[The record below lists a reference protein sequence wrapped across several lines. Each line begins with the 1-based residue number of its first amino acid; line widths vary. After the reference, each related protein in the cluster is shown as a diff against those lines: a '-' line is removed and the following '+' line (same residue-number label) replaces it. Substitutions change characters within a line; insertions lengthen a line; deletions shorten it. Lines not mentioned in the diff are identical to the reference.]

1 MAKQI
6 CMVKSIKKSV
16 VRILFPLLLALP
28 FPFSLMNCARES
40 APTGGPTDT
49 IAPFAVWEKPINN
62 SQNINPQ
69 KIVVKFNEFIELD
82 NVEDNCMISP
92 IFDETPEITV
102 KKKKL
107 LIDLS
112 KQQLQPNTT
121 YSFNFSNAIK
131 DLSEGNQTEQY
142 LYAFST
148 GSGIDT
154 MKIAGKV
161 SYAKDGKI
169 PEKAYVL
176 LYDNLDDNAF
186 KTQKP
191 RYVTQISKKGEFS
204 FSNIEAKQY
213 KIYVLED
220 SDKDFTFNQV
230 TEKIGFL
237 DTIFNPTAERFID
250 TVWFSH
256 NDTIRIEEYED
267 SIQIIQVKDSFNLV
281 EKTRWSDQNVQLT
294 MFENEVWSQDVL
306 SQKRLSKYAFACKL
320 AAKDNK
326 PTNITFTQQG
336 SYIQEY
342 VASDS
347 LIFWLT
353 DTTLMNS
360 DSSKVLITYKIN
372 QKTDEITTDTL
383 SVESV
388 KEMPERLLISTSVDK
403 DNKVFAGDSIF
414 VTLSRPLKN
423 YDLSKIELFEF
434 CDTSKATDCKMF
446 TTKSDRK
453 FRPKNHYYS
462 QKILKYKEA
471 ADRFALYFSK
481 PIKPEDVSVTL
492 DGLPNLKNWYDCTLD
507 AQSNALLF
515 WYKSGTDA
523 LRLKNTAITVTY
535 RDVDGTLITQNFNE
549 KKDVN
554 VEKMYKNPT
563 DHKRLLLQ
571 VTDDQLKG
579 LNANEPIRVYCNNPI
594 QSFKDTLFS
603 LVNNGDSL
611 ENSVISKIEI
621 SNESSRI
628 LLIYHTVEE
637 GENYTLTLKKG
648 AIIDIFESPSK
659 ETILD
664 VVVSNNTAS
673 YVKNVPLSIV
683 PKVDNERSFV
693 IVGDWKTNTN
703 YQLVFPDSTFF
714 DAFGDANDS
723 LLVSFMSPKLDDF
736 GNLLVKNTTGYPSKN
751 LVFVLCSGDKEAK
764 EYVGINK
771 PEGVRFE
778 HLPAGTY
785 SLSCY
790 EDANNNMKWDT
801 GCLELKRQPEKIYFY
816 KDMVSVKA
824 EWENSIFW
832 EEFNSQAK

>member
-16 VRILFPLLLALP
+16 ARLLFPLLLALP

-49 IAPFAVWEKPINN
+49 IAPFAVWEKPVNN
-62 SQNINPQ
+62 SQNIQPQ

-92 IFDETPEITV
+92 IFEETPEITV

-107 LIDLS
+107 TIDLS
-112 KQQLQPNTT
+112 KQKLQPNTT

-131 DLSEGNQTEQY
+131 DLTEENQTEQY

-161 SYAKDGKI
+161 SYAKDGNI

-191 RYVTQISKKGEFS
+191 RYVTQLSKKGDFS

-220 SDKDFTFNQV
+220 SDKDFVFNQV

-237 DTIFNPTAERFID
+237 DTIFNPTAERYID
-250 TVWFSH
+250 TLWFSH
-256 NDTIRIEEYED
+256 NDTIRFEEYKD
-267 SIQIIQVKDSFNLV
+267 SIQIVQVKDSFNLV

-326 PTNITFTQQG
+326 PIDIKFSQQG
-336 SYIQEY
+336 SYLQEY

-353 DTTLMNS
+353 DTTLMNC
-360 DSSKVLITYKIN
+360 DSTKVFVTYKLN
-372 QKTDEITTDTL
+372 QKTDETTIDTL
-383 SVESV
+383 PIEAI
-388 KEMPERLLISTSVDK
+388 KEMPERLSVTTSIDK

-423 YDLSKIELFEF
+423 YDLSKVELYES
-434 CDTSKATDCKMF
+434 CDSSKVSDCKMI
-446 TTKSDRK
+446 TAKSNYK

-462 QKILKYKEA
+462 QKILRYKESV
-471 ADRFALYFSK
+471 DRFALYFSK
-481 PIKPEDVSVTL
+481 PIKPDDVTVTL
-492 DGLPNLKNWYDCTLD
+492 DGLPNLKDWYDCTLD
-507 AQSNALLF
+507 EQSNALLF
-515 WYKSGTDA
+515 WYKSGSDV
-523 LRLKNTAITVTY
+523 LRLKNAAITVSY
-535 RDVDGTLITQNFNE
+535 RDINGTLITQNFNE

-554 VEKMYKNPT
+554 VEKMYKKPT
-563 DHKRLLLQ
+563 DHKRLLVQ
-571 VTDDQLKG
+571 VTDEQLKG
-579 LNANEPIRVYCNNPI
+579 LKSNEPIRIYCNNPI
-594 QSFKDTLFS
+594 QSLKDTLFS
-603 LVNNGDSL
+603 LVNNTDTL
-611 ENSVISKIEI
+611 ETSVVSKVEI
-621 SNESSRI
+621 SSESPRI
-628 LLIYHTVEE
+628 LLVYHTVEE
-637 GENYTLTLKKG
+637 GESYTLTIKKG
-648 AIIDIFESPSK
+648 AIIDIYESQSK
-659 ETILD
+659 ETIFD
-664 VVVSNNTAS
+664 VVVSNNATS
-673 YVKNVPLSIV
+673 FVKNVAFSII
-683 PKVDNERSFV
+683 PKVDSERSFV

-703 YQLVFPDSTFF
+703 YQLVFPDSTFY
-714 DAFGDANDS
+714 DVFGDANDS
-723 LLVSFMSPKLDDF
+723 SIVSFMSPKLDDF
-736 GNLLVKNTTGYPSKN
+736 GNLVVKNTTGYPSN
-751 LVFVLCSGDKEAK
+751 NMVFILRSGDKEVK

-771 PEGVRFE
+771 PEGIRFE

-785 SLSCY
+785 TLICY
-790 EDANNNMKWDT
+790 EDANNNKKWDT

-816 KDMVSVKA
+816 KETVSVKA

-832 EEFNSQAK
+832 EDFL